1 MGKYF
6 YRAIKDKKELVTG
19 HVDADNLAE
28 AKEQVRLMGFT
39 PAGIY
44 EEHAVP
50 KQYKSSTEIS
60 VKSLKL
66 SELKYFTSELQ
77 MLTSSG
83 ISILES
89 LSSIKEHAPSL
100 RIGLFARDLERVI
113 KSGKSFY
120 EALMP
125 YEDILGNVYV
135 TLCRTGE
142 ESGALPETLDYL
154 LNLLKKKESLRSKLI
169 HMSVYPAILI
179 VVLVIEFM
187 LFGLGIFPTMIEN
200 LQIDQVPPIAMAF
213 IAGASFV
220 LKLWW
225 LFVFTAIGGWL
236 LLKFTI
242 GFKAIKKSVGNFFA
256 KIPLMKDCLKYFSLS
271 HYMSVLYVAYEAGVP
286 IVAAL
291 RMAEDTISVAK
302 INEQAKSVT
311 NHVGKGESITDAFY
325 KSDMLP
331 PVIMSMVSTGEKTGK
346 LGQMFRDISIAVE
359 QKLDAAISVMSRAFE
374 PLLLLVVGAGV
385 AVMAVAVIQMYI
397 SSLTSMF

>member
-1 MGKYF
+1 
-6 YRAIKDKKELVTG
+6 
-19 HVDADNLAE
+19 
-28 AKEQVRLMGFT
+28 
-39 PAGIY
+39 
-44 EEHAVP
+44 
-50 KQYKSSTEIS
+50 
-60 VKSLKL
+60 
-66 SELKYFTSELQ
+66 
-77 MLTSSG
+77 
-83 ISILES
+83 
-89 LSSIKEHAPSL
+89 
-100 RIGLFARDLERVI
+100 LFARDLERAI

-359 QKLDAAISVMSRAFE
+359 QKLDAAISVMSKAFE